1 MAGHKYEGILV
12 VDKETG
18 PTSHDVVASMRT
30 ILNMRRIGHCGTLD
44 PLASGILLVCLGAY
58 TRLNEWL
65 SAGEKEYE
73 TTFFL
78 GATSDTCD
86 AQGHISARQ
95 NIDIPAKDELVRQV
109 QSFAGTIE
117 QVPPAFS
124 ALKVNGVR
132 SYELARRNL
141 AVPLRARKVHISCIE
156 VLQYEFPKLLLRV
169 VCSRGTYIRSLAA
182 DLGERL
188 NCGAYVHTLRRSR
201 VGNLGLDKALELEQI
216 RELSETGKIV
226 HHFVPPQSAL
236 NDLGQVV
243 LKPHQL
249 KLFVHGSRVNIKPD
263 LVEWEKKIL
272 AVYDPDMHFYGIGQ
286 WENQEG
292 DLKPLKVFRQLV
304 PGF

>member
-12 VDKETG
+12 VDKEIG
-18 PTSHDVVASMRT
+18 PTSHGVIAALRS

-44 PLASGILLVCLGAY
+44 PLASGILLVCLGSF

-73 TTFFL
+73 STFFL

-86 AQGHISARQ
+86 AQGHITPRQ
-95 NIDIPAKDELVRQV
+95 NISVPTRDEIVRQA
-109 QSFAGTIE
+109 QHFAGTID

-124 ALKVNGVR
+124 ALKVHGIR
-132 SYELARRNL
+132 SYELARRNQ
-141 AVPLRARKVHISCIE
+141 AVPLKARKVHISSIE
-156 VLQYEFPKLLLRV
+156 ILHYEFPHLELRV

-182 DLGERL
+182 ELGERL
-188 NCGAYVHTLRRSR
+188 GCGAYVQALLRRR
-201 VGNLGLDKALELEQI
+201 VGKMGLDKALTLEQI
-216 RELSETGKIV
+216 QEVSEAGKLA
-226 HHFVPPQSAL
+226 HHFVSPHSAL
-236 NDLGQVV
+236 YDLGQIV

-249 KLFVHGSRVNIKPD
+249 KLFVHGSPVSIKPELALQD
-263 LVEWEKKIL
+263 KIVF
-272 AVYDPDMHFYGIGQ
+272 AVYDPDMHFYGIGK